1 MTTDH
6 DLPLKKILPISS
18 STSNEGALTI
28 GDCSTRDLA
37 NEFGTPLYIYDA
49 KTLRNQASE
58 YIKAFNAKWPYGV
71 EVHYASKA
79 WINVPMAQFL
89 AGEGLSFDVVSGGEM
104 AVLQKAGVDVSQSAF
119 HGNNKT
125 ANELREALKHKLGQI
140 VINSVD
146 EIDLLE
152 SISEEMGIIPKV
164 MLRISPSVDAHTH
177 AATTTGLVDS
187 KFGVAIENNEAYEA
201 CIQISEAKHL
211 DFRGIH
217 MHLGSPIFG
226 MEPYIAGV
234 KVGAQLV
241 RQLLDIGIL
250 ISDFSPGGGFAV
262 AYTNSDDPPEP
273 SAYADAICDTLAEQA
288 DQLSFPPPRLIIE
301 PGRSLVARAGVAL
314 YSIGSRKEIP
324 GVRTYVAV
332 DGGMSDN
339 IRPAIYGSKYE
350 VMAAERPFDPA
361 EETVTIAGK
370 FCESGD
376 VLARDVKLPVL
387 KRDELIAIPTA
398 GAYQLAMESN
408 YNLSL
413 KPAVIMVEDGK
424 AYVIRRRE
432 TYDDLTNLD
441 VTNQLGPLISPIDN
455 R

>member
-1 MTTDH
+1 MTTDQ
-6 DLPLKKILPISS
+6 DLPLKNILPLSS
-18 STSNEGALTI
+18 STSNAGTLTI

-37 NEFGTPLYIYDA
+37 DEFGTPLYIYDA
-49 KTLRNQASE
+49 KTLRSQASE

-71 EVHYASKA
+71 EIHYASKA
-79 WINVPMAQFL
+79 WLNVPMAQFL

-104 AVLQKAGVDVSQSAF
+104 AVLRMAGIDVAHSAF

-125 ANELREALKHKLGQI
+125 ANELREALENRLGQI
-140 VINSVD
+140 VINSID
-146 EIDLLE
+146 EIELLE
-152 SISEEMGIIPKV
+152 SISADMEMIPKV
-164 MLRISPSVDAHTH
+164 LLRVSPSVDAHTH

-187 KFGVAIENNEAYEA
+187 KFGVAIENNEAYDA
-201 CIQISEAKHL
+201 CIKINEAKHL

-234 KVGAQLV
+234 KVGAQLIK
-241 RQLLDIGIL
+241 QLSDIGIL
-250 ISDFSPGGGFAV
+250 VSDFSPGGGFAV
-262 AYTNSDDPPEP
+262 AYTNSDNPPEP
-273 SAYADAICDTLAEQA
+273 SAYATAICETLAEQA
-288 DQLSFPPPRLIIE
+288 DLLSFPPPRLIIE
-301 PGRSLVARAGVAL
+301 PGRALVARAGVAL

-324 GVRTYVAV
+324 GIRTYVAV

-339 IRPAIYGSKYE
+339 IRPAIYGSEYE
-350 VMAAERPFDPA
+350 VMAAERP
-361 EETVTIAGK
+361 VTIAGK

-376 VLARDVKLPVL
+376 ILARDVKLPIL
-387 KRDELIAIPTA
+387 KRDELIAIPAA

-432 TYDDLTNLD
+432 TYDDLSSLD
-441 VTNQLGPLISPIDN
+441 VTDQIGPLISTDSP
-455 R
+455 